1 MASNVVPIEHAR
13 AQRLL
18 RGLDRLEREG
28 ASVIPVETTQGFRL
42 AEAVV
47 RAIKEALP
55 VLGESQTSLVCE
67 ATLRELCRSQR

>member
-1 MASNVVPIEHAR
+1 MAKVVPIEHSR

-18 RGLDRLEREG
+18 RGLDKLERQG
-28 ASVIPVETTQGFRL
+28 APVVPVQTTEGFRK

-55 VLGESQTSLVCE
+55 VLGEDQTNRVCE

>member
-1 MASNVVPIEHAR
+1 MTKVVPIEHAR

-18 RGLDRLEREG
+18 TGLNRLEREG
-28 ASVIPVETTQGFRL
+28 AAVVPLKTTVGFNR

-55 VLGESQTSLVCE
+55 VLGEDQTKRVCE
-67 ATLRELCRSQR
+67 ATLRELCRT

>member
-1 MASNVVPIEHAR
+1 MAKVVPIEHAR

-18 RGLDRLEREG
+18 AGLDRLEREG
-28 ASVIPVETTQGFRL
+28 APMVPLKTTQGFHR

-55 VLGESQTSLVCE
+55 VIGEDQTRRVCE
-67 ATLRELCRSQR
+67 ATFRELCRSQR

>member
-1 MASNVVPIEHAR
+1 MAKVVPIEHAR

-18 RGLDRLEREG
+18 RGLDKLEREG
-28 ASVIPVETTQGFRL
+28 APVVPVKTTEGFLL

-55 VLGESQTSLVCE
+55 VLGEAQTSLVCE